1 MRHHRTLLLLLL
13 VLLPRMAAG
22 GEAPRLDA
30 VTENGRL
37 HGTLRL
43 EDGERVPLGRFHSWS
58 LRLRDEDGAPIR
70 ADRIAVG
77 GGMEGHGHG
86 LPTAPE
92 VSPTDAAGLYRVE
105 GVKFTMAGDWS
116 LLFVVFEGGARE
128 VLRFDI
134 VVDY

>member
-1 MRHHRTLLLLLL
+1 MRRHRTLLVLLL

-22 GEAPRLDA
+22 GEAPRLEA
-30 VTENGRL
+30 ATENGRL
-37 HGTLRL
+37 QGTLTL
-43 EDGERVPLGRFHSWS
+43 EDGDRVPLRRFHSWI
-58 LRLRDEDGAPIR
+58 LRLRGEDGAPIR
-70 ADRIAVG
+70 ADRITVG

-92 VSPTDAAGLYRVE
+92 VSPADEAGLYRVE

-116 LLFVVFEGGARE
+116 LVFVVFEDGARE